1 MTRQMLRQPSPPQM
15 SAMID
20 QQQQQNPQSFL
31 NSAVQPATTKEI
43 GRSSSL
49 PVNSTFQSAF
59 ATHKDEFVM
68 PKYSR
73 SRSRQR
79 SNSINLH
86 RTANNTLSGMQ
97 TANSEPMLNVS
108 HNSALLVQLLS
119 NNNTNLLTKHSMSSN
134 ALNVQ
139 QQQVHQQLQKQLP
152 KPNLPAQ
159 TIQSQPPP
167 AMQQKSL
174 TFPTPAVQNHLQ
186 HQTASTGMSTSILT
200 SLKKNM
206 QQQQQAFSSP
216 GFSTSTTSMS
226 VSTPSLSPDSALDIE
241 MPMSPISRQTS
252 SGSLKF
258 SSPSTSAN
266 REGPGRRA
274 GHIHAEQ
281 KRRYNIKNGFDMLH
295 SLIPDLKNNPN
306 AKLSKAAMLQKGAEY
321 IRQMRAE
328 RSNLKD
334 RMEVLRQE
342 IDTLNNSLSHL
353 QTALPADGAPVSK
366 QRNSR
371 MSELYETYIR
381 YRTNDNWK
389 YWVFGLIFEPMM
401 QSFNST
407 VSVASMDDLIRTTNN
422 WVDQH
427 CSLIELRPA
436 VSNKLR
442 SLSTSTD
449 LLAER
454 PTSLQQ
460 EVQKVMSKNNNCSR
474 NSSGYQ
480 SK

>member
-1 MTRQMLRQPSPPQM
+1 MLRQPSPPQM
-15 SAMID
+15 SSMID
-20 QQQQQNPQSFL
+20 QQQQQTFL
-31 NSAVQPATTKEI
+31 TSAVQAATTKEI

-59 ATHKDEFVM
+59 VTHKDEFVV
-68 PKYSR
+68 PKCSR

-79 SNSINLH
+79 SDSINLH
-86 RTANNTLSGMQ
+86 RTANNTVSGMQ
-97 TANSEPMLNVS
+97 SANSEPMLNAAVKE
-108 HNSALLVQLLS
+108 NSALRKLLS
-119 NNNTNLLTKHSMSSN
+119 DKNTNLLTKHSVSSS
-134 ALNVQ
+134 AVNVQ
-139 QQQVHQQLQKQLP
+139 QQQQQQQFQQKQVV
-152 KPNLPAQ
+152 KPSLPAQ
-159 TIQSQPPP
+159 TIQTHLSQ

-174 TFPTPAVQNHLQ
+174 TFPTSAVQNQLQ
-186 HQTASTGMSTSILT
+186 HQTASTGMSSALLS
-200 SLKKNM
+200 SLKKNIL
-206 QQQQQAFSSP
+206 QQQQGFSSP
-216 GFSTSTTSMS
+216 GFSTSSTTSMS
-226 VSTPSLSPDSALDIE
+226 ISTSTPSLSPDSALDIE
-241 MPMSPISRQTS
+241 MPLSPLSRQTS
-252 SGSLKF
+252 SSSLKF
-258 SSPSTSAN
+258 SLT

-295 SLIPDLKNNPN
+295 SLIPELQNNPN

-321 IRQMRAE
+321 IRQMRIE
-328 RSNLKD
+328 RTNLKE
-334 RMEVLRQE
+334 RMDVLRKE
-342 IDTLNNSLSHL
+342 IDALNNSLSHL

-371 MSELYETYIR
+371 MSELYEAYIR
-381 YRTNDNWK
+381 YRTTDNWK

-442 SLSTSTD
+442 SLSTTTD

-460 EVQKVMSKNNNCSR
+460 EVQKAMTKSNSC
-474 NSSGYQ
+474 NSSSSSSG
-480 SK
+480 

>member
-1 MTRQMLRQPSPPQM
+1 MTRQILRQPSPPQM
-15 SAMID
+15 STMIE
-20 QQQQQNPQSFL
+20 QQQQIFL
-31 NSAVQPATTKEI
+31 NTVVQPTTTKEI

-49 PVNSTFQSAF
+49 PMNSTFQSAF
-59 ATHKDEFVM
+59 TTQKDESFAM

-97 TANSEPMLNVS
+97 SANSEPMLNV
-108 HNSALLVQLLS
+108 NQGSALLVQLLS
-119 NNNTNLLTKHSMSSN
+119 NNNTNLLTKHSVSSN
-134 ALNVQ
+134 AINMQ
-139 QQQVHQQLQKQLP
+139 QQQQKVQKQLS

-159 TIQSQPPP
+159 TKTTHLPT

-174 TFPTPAVQNHLQ
+174 TFPAPTVQNQLQ

-200 SLKKNM
+200 SLKKNI
-206 QQQQQAFSSP
+206 QQHQQGFSSP

-226 VSTPSLSPDSALDIE
+226 VSTPSLSPDSALDID

-252 SGSLKF
+252 SKF
-258 SSPSTSAN
+258 PSPSLSGTI
-266 REGPGRRA
+266 RERPGRRA

-281 KRRYNIKNGFDMLH
+281 KRRCSIQHGFDTLH
-295 SLIPDLKNNPN
+295 SLIPELQNNPN
-306 AKLSKAAMLQKGAEY
+306 AKMSKAAMLQKGAEY
-321 IRQMRAE
+321 IRHMRIE
-328 RSNLKD
+328 RTNLKE
-334 RMEVLRQE
+334 RMDVLRQE
-342 IDTLNNSLSHL
+342 VEMLNNSLNHL
-353 QTALPADGAPVSK
+353 QTALPADGAPLSK

-371 MSELYETYIR
+371 MSELYEAYVR
-381 YRTNDNWK
+381 YRTNDHWK

-442 SLSTSTD
+442 TLSTTTD

-460 EVQKVMSKNNNCSR
+460 EVQKAMIKSNSCGSST
-474 NSSGYQ
+474 SSGYQ

>member
-15 SAMID
+15 STIID
-20 QQQQQNPQSFL
+20 QQQQQTFL
-31 NSAVQPATTKEI
+31 NNPVQPTTTKEI

-49 PVNSTFQSAF
+49 PMNSTFQSAF
-59 ATHKDEFVM
+59 ASQKDESFVM

-86 RTANNTLSGMQ
+86 RTAHNTLSGMQ
-97 TANSEPMLNVS
+97 SANSEPMLNV
-108 HNSALLVQLLS
+108 NQGSALLVQLLS
-119 NNNTNLLTKHSMSSN
+119 NNSTNLLTKHSMSSN

-139 QQQVHQQLQKQLP
+139 QQQQKVQKQLP
-152 KPNLPAQ
+152 KPNLPPH
-159 TIQSQPPP
+159 TIATQLP
-167 AMQQKSL
+167 AALQQKSL
-174 TFPTPAVQNHLQ
+174 TFPTPAVQNQLQ

-200 SLKKNM
+200 SLKKNI
-206 QQQQQAFSSP
+206 QQHQGFSSP

-226 VSTPSLSPDSALDIE
+226 ISTPSLSPDSALDID

-252 SGSLKF
+252 GKF
-258 SSPSTSAN
+258 SSPTGGT
-266 REGPGRRA
+266 RERPGRRV

-281 KRRYNIKNGFDMLH
+281 KRRCSIQQGFEALH
-295 SLIPDLKNNPN
+295 SLIPELQNNTN
-306 AKLSKAAMLQKGAEY
+306 AKMSKAAMLQKGAEY
-321 IRQMRAE
+321 IRHMRIE
-328 RSNLKD
+328 RTNLKD
-334 RMEVLRQE
+334 RMDLLRKEVDR
-342 IDTLNNSLSHL
+342 LNNSLNHL
-353 QTALPADGAPVSK
+353 QTALPADGAPLSK

-371 MSELYETYIR
+371 MSELYEAYVR

-442 SLSTSTD
+442 ILSTTTD

-460 EVQKVMSKNNNCSR
+460 EVQKAMAKSNSCGSST
-474 NSSGYQ
+474 SSGYQ

>member
-15 SAMID
+15 PTIID
-20 QQQQQNPQSFL
+20 QQTPQNFLNATVQQQQQQ
-31 NSAVQPATTKEI
+31 ATTKEI

-59 ATHKDEFVM
+59 AAHKDESFVM

-97 TANSEPMLNVS
+97 SANSEPMLNVNQS
-108 HNSALLVQLLS
+108 SALLVQLLS
-119 NNNTNLLTKHSMSSN
+119 SNTTNLLTKHSLSSN
-134 ALNVQ
+134 TVNAQ
-139 QQQVHQQLQKQLP
+139 QQQQQKQTPQIL
-152 KPNLPAQ
+152 KKNLPAQ
-159 TIQSQPPP
+159 TLQTISP
-167 AMQQKSL
+167 ALQQKSL
-174 TFPTPAVQNHLQ
+174 TFPTPAVQNQLQ

-200 SLKKNM
+200 SLKKNFQS
-206 QQQQQAFSSP
+206 QQSQTFSSP

-226 VSTPSLSPDSALDIE
+226 ISTPSLSPDSALDID

-252 SGSLKF
+252 ATSMRF
-258 SSPSTSAN
+258 SSPSTN
-266 REGPGRRA
+266 REGPTRRA

-295 SLIPDLKNNPN
+295 SLIPELQNNPN

-328 RSNLKD
+328 RTNTLE
-334 RMEVLRQE
+334 RMDVLRQE
-342 IDTLNNSLSHL
+342 IDKLNNSLSHL
-353 QTALPADGAPVSK
+353 QTALPADGAPVLK

-371 MSELYETYIR
+371 MSELYEAYVR
-381 YRTNDNWK
+381 HRTNDNWK

-401 QSFNST
+401 QSFTST
-407 VSVASMDDLIRTTNN
+407 VSVASMEDLIRTTNN

-442 SLSTSTD
+442 SLSTTTD

-454 PTSLQQ
+454 PTSLKQ
-460 EVQKVMSKNNNCSR
+460 EVEKAMTKSNSCSSS
-474 NSSGYQ
+474 SSGYQ